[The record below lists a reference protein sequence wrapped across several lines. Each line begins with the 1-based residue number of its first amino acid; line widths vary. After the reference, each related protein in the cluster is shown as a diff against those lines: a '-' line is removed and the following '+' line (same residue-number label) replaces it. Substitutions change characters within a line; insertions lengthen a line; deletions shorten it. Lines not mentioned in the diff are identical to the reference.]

1 MLNLSQKAIDIPASP
16 IRKLVPYADAAKKR
30 GIKVYHLN
38 IGQPDIDSPKCV
50 MDAIRNI
57 HLNNLAYAN
66 SAGIESYRK
75 GLANYYNKLGIDV
88 DYKDV
93 IVTTSG
99 SEAVNFAIS
108 IVCNPGDE
116 VVVMEPF
123 YTNYR
128 AFAVCNGVKLVP
140 IPTRIEDGFKV
151 PPIEDFDKYITPKTR
166 AILICNPGNPTGTLY
181 SKEDLEKLGQIV
193 KKHQIYLLSDEVY
206 REFCYSDIPHFSCM
220 QLKGLEQNTILLD
233 SISKRYSMC
242 GARIGCIVSKNK
254 EFMGAL
260 LKFAQSRLSSP
271 TVEQIAAEAALDTPK
286 EYFAAV
292 KAEYIHRRDVMI
304 DLLNKMPGVFTPKPM
319 GAFYTVAKFPVDD
332 AEKFVKWMLE
342 EFNYKGETTMVA
354 PAAGFY
360 ATPNTGID
368 QARLAYVLKV
378 EDIEKAMK
386 CLAEGLKAYPG
397 RTI

>member
-1 MLNLSQKAIDIPASP
+1 MLTLSKKAIDLPASP

-30 GIKVYHLN
+30 GVKVFHLN

-66 SAGIESYRK
+66 SAGVESYRK
-75 GLANYYNKLGIDV
+75 GLAKYYNNLGIDV
-88 DYKDV
+88 DFKDI

-99 SEAVNFAIS
+99 SESVNFAIS
-108 IVCNPGDE
+108 LVCNPGDE

-128 AFAVCNGVKLVP
+128 AFAVQNGVTLVP
-140 IPTRIEDGFKV
+140 VPTRIEDGFKV
-151 PPIEDFDKYITPKTR
+151 PPMEDVEKYITPKTR

-181 SKEDLEKLGQIV
+181 TQDALEKLAGIV
-193 KKHQIYLLSDEVY
+193 KKHDLYLLSDEVY
-206 REFCYSDIPHFSCM
+206 REFCYSDTPHFSCL
-220 QLKGLEQNTILLD
+220 QLKGIEQNTLLLD
-233 SISKRYSMC
+233 SVSKRYSMC

-254 EFMGAL
+254 DIMAAL
-260 LKFAQSRLSSP
+260 LKFAQSRLCSP
-271 TVEQIAAEAALDTPK
+271 VVEQIAAEAALDTPK
-286 EYFAAV
+286 EYFSAV

-304 DLLNKMPGVFTPKPM
+304 DMLNKIPGVFTPKPM
-319 GAFYTVAKFPVDD
+319 GAFYTVASLPVDD
-332 AEKFVKWMLE
+332 AEKFAKWMLE

-360 ATPNTGID
+360 ATPNTGTN
-368 QARLAYVLKV
+368 QVRLAYVLKV
-378 EDIEKAMK
+378 EDIQHAIK
-386 CLAEGLKAYPG
+386 CLEEGLKAYPG
-397 RTI
+397 RTK